1 MEVFENTA
9 LENMDNLDN
18 MEEVDNKSMLPEFL
32 QMDETKEF
40 APSMEIQALEIKDV
54 FMDLPELHFDQ
65 WKELGVE
72 ERIDVLNE
80 FEDKIAEIEHRNPMD
95 VRYEA
100 MESNI
105 MGYFDEKSLVLA
117 EQLVCDDSYDSY
129 KETLDTLFHEGRH
142 AYQNYNLN
150 VERVEQSAEMVESW
164 NVNKNILGYKN
175 GESVIPELG
184 YLEYFSQPVE
194 VDARV
199 FAEKVIDS
207 LNI

>member
-72 ERIDVLNE
+72 ERIDILNE

-95 VRYEA
+95 VRYEE

-164 NVNKNILGYKN
+164 NVNKNILGYKS
-175 GESVIPELG
+175 GESIIPELG